1 MKVESC
7 LLKLREYVNAT
18 PSEFRQSYFLNI
30 PYNEETKT
38 CEYEWK
44 REIKRATKNWKD
56 KITEQ
61 VYQALINYKVEIDD

>member
-1 MKVESC
+1 MPDIAKCEGTGCS
-7 LLKLREYVNAT
+7 LKETCYRFTAT

-44 REIKRATKNWKD
+44 RDIKK
-56 KITEQ
+56 
-61 VYQALINYKVEIDD
+61 

>member
-1 MKVESC
+1 MDITMCSGQDC
-7 LLKLREYVNAT
+7 PLRETCYRFTAT

-44 REIKRATKNWKD
+44 KDIKK
-56 KITEQ
+56 
-61 VYQALINYKVEIDD
+61 